1 MTEQVGHSQRAHPGL
16 PLAEEGGVAR
26 SPLLQ
31 HEHHGGLPADIRDLL
46 QEGEGALQ
54 LCVHDWDHQE
64 GLVSA
69 VCA

>member
-46 QEGEGALQ
+46 QEG
-54 LCVHDWDHQE
+54 VT
-64 GLVSA
+64 V
-69 VCA
+69 